1 VCIYISRQFIEL
13 GYTICLSLSDIRLAN
28 PKARMESDNSLDTYL
43 DPFKHQNR
51 YSSLGE
57 NGDEMGSSRQNFAIS
72 KPEDNEDLEVPV
84 VKLGPAQSGG
94 THEGALRTDLRM
106 QHANSIYQASVYQGA
121 VTQPESSLVHRAA
134 VFDHVTSS
142 EQVLDHGPG
151 KNVYG
156 MQQETSSQSGSVHWS
171 TFNDQELR
179 VVGTG
184 CARSGGTHE
193 GGLKKDFHTGHPNS
207 SHHAGVYPG
216 EGTQPESSF
225 NEAYFNA
232 DLTRSQ
238 PVSDHSFGKNLFG
251 MQPQT
256 SVQFGS
262 VHGPTFNDQEL
273 SVMETGPA
281 QLRRTYE
288 EALRKDMRM
297 ETPNSSHQAGVYHGS
312 VTQSE
317 SSFHEAGLYTDLTRS
332 QQVLDHGPGKNVSE
346 IQQGNSSQSGSV
358 HGPTFKDHSNAS
370 FQLYLVAPKS
380 IAQCSASIKFQVIL
394 YSFSLLPANPVSGLK
409 IHCK

>member
-1 VCIYISRQFIEL
+1 MCTYISQQFIEL

-28 PKARMESDNSLDTYL
+28 PKARMESDNSFDTYL

-57 NGDEMGSSRQNFAIS
+57 DGDEMGSSGQNFAIS

-156 MQQETSSQSGSVHWS
+156 MQQEASSQSGSVHWS

-184 CARSGGTHE
+184 SARSGGTHE

-207 SHHAGVYPG
+207 SLHAGVYPG

-225 NEAYFNA
+225 DEAYFNA
-232 DLTRSQ
+232 ELTRSQ
-238 PVSDHSFGKNLFG
+238 PVLDHSFGKNLFG

-262 VHGPTFNDQEL
+262 VHGSTFNDQEL
-273 SVMETGPA
+273 SVMETKPA
-281 QLRRTYE
+281 QLGRTYE
-288 EALRKDMRM
+288 EALRKNLRV

-317 SSFHEAGLYTDLTRS
+317 SSFHEAGYYTDLTRS
-332 QQVLDHGPGKNVSE
+332 QQVLDHGPGKNVTE

-370 FQLYLVAPKS
+370 FKLYLVAPKS
-380 IAQCSASIKFQVIL
+380 IVQCSASIKFQVIF
-394 YSFSLLPANPVSGLK
+394 YSFSLLPANRVSGLK

>member
-1 VCIYISRQFIEL
+1 MCTYISQQFIEL

-28 PKARMESDNSLDTYL
+28 PKARMESDNSFDTYL

-57 NGDEMGSSRQNFAIS
+57 DGDEMGSSGQNFAIS

-156 MQQETSSQSGSVHWS
+156 MQQEASSQSGSVHWS

-184 CARSGGTHE
+184 SARSGGTHE

-207 SHHAGVYPG
+207 SLHAGVYPG

-225 NEAYFNA
+225 DEAYFNA
-232 DLTRSQ
+232 ELTRSQ
-238 PVSDHSFGKNLFG
+238 PVLDHSFGKNLFG

-262 VHGPTFNDQEL
+262 VHGSTFNDQEL
-273 SVMETGPA
+273 SVMETKPA
-281 QLRRTYE
+281 QLGRTYE
-288 EALRKDMRM
+288 EALRKNLRV

-317 SSFHEAGLYTDLTRS
+317 SSFHEAGYYTDLTRS
-332 QQVLDHGPGKNVSE
+332 QQVLDHGPGKNVTE

-370 FQLYLVAPKS
+370 FKLYLVAPKS
-380 IAQCSASIKFQVIL
+380 IVQCSASIKFQVIF
-394 YSFSLLPANPVSGLK
+394 YSFSLLPANRFSGLK